1 MVADAKTAKSARG
14 RRFLKNR
21 EAKLNENP
29 KTALIVRGQKTSGL
43 INDVLTDL
51 YMLKKPLGVHMRR
64 HNAVHPFEDATPLE
78 FLSQKNDASLFA
90 FGTHSKKRPHNLVF
104 GRMFDHHVLDMVEL
118 GVTGALAPLARRT
131 PRALST
137 TPIGRPPPPHPP
149 PPPPRDC
156 AGFKKMA
163 AFPQAGGGCS
173 TESKP
178 CLLFSGAAWEHDANL
193 VALRSV
199 LLDFFLLKE
208 VDAISSIGV
217 EHLIVFTAATESTVL
232 LRHYLVRL
240 KKSAEGTGPYTELV
254 ETGPSLDL
262 AVRRTHHASEE
273 LMKQATIK
281 PKAGAAAPKK
291 VKNVEHGRLSGKQGR
306 LHMPKQNLNE
316 MALARPKALRKTSRV
331 AGGGE
336 GEAGVKRPRTR

>member
-118 GVTGALAPLARRT
+118 GVT
-131 PRALST
+131 
-137 TPIGRPPPPHPP
+137 
-149 PPPPRDC
+149 
-156 AGFKKMA
+156 GFKKMA

>member
-1 MVADAKTAKSARG
+1 MVVDAKTAKSARA

-21 EAKLNENP
+21 EPKLNENP

-51 YMLKKPLGVHMRR
+51 YMLKKPLGVHLRR

-104 GRMFDHHVLDMVEL
+104 GRMFDYHVLDMVEL
-118 GVTGALAPLARRT
+118 GVTGTLVPLARRRR
-131 PRALST
+131 PALPG
-137 TPIGRPPPPHPP
+137 TPIRHV
-149 PPPPRDC
+149 C

-163 AFPQAGGGCS
+163 TFAGSSGGGCS

-178 CLLFSGAAWEHDANL
+178 CLLFSGAAWEHDASL
-193 VALRSV
+193 AALRSV

-254 ETGPSLDL
+254 EMGPSLDL

-273 LMKQATIK
+273 LMKQATTK
-281 PKAGAAAPKK
+281 PKATAAAPKK
-291 VKNVEHGRLSGKQGR
+291 VKNVEHGRLSGRQGR
-306 LHMPKQNLNE
+306 LHVPKQNLNE
-316 MALARPKALRKTSRV
+316 VALARPKALRKSSR
-331 AGGGE
+331 ASGGE
-336 GEAGVKRPRTR
+336 GEAGAKRPRKS